1 MAAPVQYNDQ
11 ANFPLGARIYGVS
24 IVPETTGRILFVDS
38 TNTANKG
45 DDTNHGNTPQAPFAT
60 IDFAIGQCTASRGD
74 IIKVLPGHTET
85 LTAAGAINLDVAGVT
100 IEGLGEGRSRPTITL
115 ASAVTAS
122 IDFNAASC
130 ILKNIVI
137 DMTGI
142 DNIGQGGGSA
152 GGIRLLAADCVV
164 MNCELIIATTG
175 NQVRNAIGAS
185 TSAHRSKVINN
196 LIAGSATAGPLSAI
210 NVSGA
215 GAITV
220 DGLEISYNRIIGDFS
235 TAAININMTDIARN
249 FFIHDNTIIASG
261 SNEPSLIIVVG
272 AGSSGIVA
280 YNQMAGTNLTNI
292 YSPGLVDAKG
302 FVNVENYGYDIDTSG
317 LLGVPLPIVGTQLPA
332 NVSTLDQIL
341 GQEFSFLQANY
352 LVVTADFSSATWNTI
367 GTHEILTV
375 PAQGLR
381 IIIVPEIVTTLTSGG
396 AATLS
401 LGEEA
406 AGTSIIGATAVAALT
421 AGKFWLTATPA
432 AAFAKT
438 SVIDRIVHTLDIG
451 FAVAAFAFTGGRIDF
466 HIWTV
471 PVTNNGIGSVGAGGA
486 L

>member
-45 DDTNHGNTPQAPFAT
+45 DDTSHGGTPQSPFAT

-85 LTAAGAINLDVAGVT
+85 LTAAGGINLDVAGVT
-100 IEGLGEGRSRPTITL
+100 VEGLGEGRSRPTITL

-122 IDFNAASC
+122 IDFNAANC
-130 ILKNIVI
+130 VLKNIVV

-152 GGIRLLAADCVV
+152 GGIRVLAADCSLV
-164 MNCELIIATTG
+164 NCELIIATTG
-175 NQVRNAIGAS
+175 NQVRSAIGVSA
-185 TSAHRSKVINN
+185 SAHRAKIINN
-196 LIAGSATAGPLSAI
+196 LIAGSATAGPINAI
-210 NVSGA
+210 IVSGV
-215 GAITV
+215 GATTV
-220 DGLEISYNRIIGDFS
+220 DGIEISYNRIIGDFS
-235 TAAININMTDIARN
+235 TAAIYVNMTDVARN

-261 SNEPSLIIVVG
+261 TNEASLIVFVG
-272 AGSSGIVA
+272 TGSSGIVA
-280 YNQMAGTNLTNI
+280 YNQMAGTNISNI
-292 YSPGLVDAKG
+292 YTSAIG

-317 LLGVPLPIVGTQLPA
+317 LLGVPLPLVGTQLPTNA
-332 NVSTLDQIL
+332 SLIDQII
-341 GQEFSFLQANY
+341 GQEFSFYQANY
-352 LVVTADFSSATWNTI
+352 VAVTADFSSATWNTI

-375 PAQGLR
+375 PAQGMR
-381 IIIVPEIVTTLTSGG
+381 VIIIPEIVTTLTSGG

-432 AAFAKT
+432 AAFAKS
-438 SVIDRIVHTLDIG
+438 SVIDRVVHTLDIG

-466 HIWTV
+466 HIWTI
-471 PVTNNGIGSVGAGGA
+471 PLTNNGSVNAGAGGA